1 MLGSHASHCR
11 KEAKLVEKTIIQHV
25 HASGEGEKLCEKV
38 RKYVFES
45 SVDERLEMN
54 ERAAREGV
62 PLINA
67 IISSST
73 PGSTPTTIPPAAAP
87 QFQKLI
93 ALYSTARDYD
103 SLIEFSSSAT
113 FVKIIKDTLTVVL
126 YGPLTQWSKKCN
138 LSDRVQDLHVFLTD
152 LVETARKKDVGEC
165 CLYGWDSENSV
176 LTIEMESWSRS
187 GSVFGALCETSTKV
201 VLYVQRK
208 PPRRAIHGRLPHI
221 SH

>member
-11 KEAKLVEKTIIQHV
+11 KEAKTVEKTIQNV
-25 HASGEGEKLCEKV
+25 AGESDGERLCKAV
-38 RKYVFES
+38 KGYVFES
-45 SVDERLEMN
+45 SVDERHNMN

-62 PLINA
+62 PLIQVIVRGKDESAN
-67 IISSST
+67 S
-73 PGSTPTTIPPAAAP
+73 TIPPAAAP
-87 QFQKLI
+87 HLQKLI

-138 LSDRVQDLHVFLTD
+138 LSDRVQDLHLFLTD

-165 CLYGWDSENSV
+165 GSL
-176 LTIEMESWSRS
+176 LSWKRS
-187 GSVFGALCETSTKV
+187 G
-201 VLYVQRK
+201 
-208 PPRRAIHGRLPHI
+208 
-221 SH
+221 